1 MIVGLHI
8 ILIRFY
14 VTNLNNIL
22 QEVVKDKLSVNCQVS
37 PEEIWIQRSQTA
49 SMSTLKLY
57 I

>member
-49 SMSTLKLY
+49 CNEYT
-57 I
+57 